1 MFTNRAPVCT
11 SVSVIVLSPDP
22 ARASETP
29 PIAAATTP
37 ATIAVMSTR
46 PRLRLSVFIGI
57 TSSIVDP
64 AKLLAQRSRII
75 APSPDLAIARSV
87 EISTGRDQ
95 PIGR

>member
-11 SVSVIVLSPDP
+11 SVRVIVLSPEP
-22 ARASETP
+22 ARARETP
-29 PIAAATTP
+29 PIAAATKP

-46 PRLRLSVFIGI
+46 PRLRLSVFIGT

-64 AKLLAQRSRII
+64 AKLPTQRRRII

-87 EISTGRDQ
+87 EISAGCDQ